1 MAAIYAGLYGTWEP
15 RFELFICSA
24 CMTNGGPLVDEL
36 ENAAAYHSKCIEQLG
51 LVLGFNVFIFIPDRK
66 ISLPFAI
73 LL

>member
-1 MAAIYAGLYGTWEP
+1 
-15 RFELFICSA
+15 
-24 CMTNGGPLVDEL
+24 MTNGGPLVDEL

-51 LVLGFNVFIFIPDRK
+51 LVLGFNGFIFISDRK